1 MQIFRE
7 TLKLYRDTTLDFVDC
22 VLIGRNRIMR
32 EDVLPFYKNINRE
45 GIQLWKAA

>member
-32 EDVLPFYKNINRE
+32 EDVLSFDKKLNNKLRNI
-45 GIQLWKAA
+45 